1 MSLLGNQNNEFEKKL
16 KQQLNDTDYKPSD
29 SLWDRIDQEVNR
41 PDFEQKIEGK
51 VGNYSIKPSPQTWEQ
66 IEAQLPPEPS
76 SKSYRKILWIPF
88 TVLLFIGSFG
98 VGYFLNWGDGV
109 NNNSLTEISEPIDP
123 TKNNIQPSF
132 NDVVAKPKYYK
143 NTITQTVT
151 DNIIDEPTQTQII
164 KTTPISK
171 KSLSKKAHPLAT
183 KTTRNNYK
191 NGVGT
196 KSTPLKLNKVNA
208 NLNKGEVNLIN
219 TAKITVSNI
228 NNESDNNVQ
237 PTITS
242 ITNNTLFTETPEPI
256 VIEPNTIQE
265 PLIESSLA
273 DSTHKG
279 KPLNSIA
286 NNEVD
291 TSTALKLLANNSNDQ
306 KPSKLSLSIMIGA
319 HYSLMQLSSSNPSLQ
334 QHINLRNQIE
344 SPEVDWS
351 GGFLIDYEWKK
362 LLFSTGVQ
370 FTSFSMGM
378 TYGTTS
384 PTQTMQ
390 TEANSSVAT
399 TDSVT
404 ANGAINTR
412 IKYSWNEI
420 PFLVTYRFTPTKRLG
435 IEAKVGISYAIISTV
450 DAALV
455 GPNNVGVFLV
465 KNKESFPYLT
475 NSFFA
480 QTYLGVSYQVNSA
493 ITLTCMPYLRYS
505 LNDISGANYAV
516 KQQPYML
523 GLSLGLRKHF

>member
-41 PDFEQKIEGK
+41 PDFEQKMEGK
-51 VGNYSIKPSPQTWEQ
+51 VGNYSLKPSPQTWEQ

-76 SKSYRKILWIPF
+76 GKNHRKILWIPF
-88 TVLLFIGSFG
+88 TVLLFLGSFG
-98 VGYFLNWGDGV
+98 VGYFLNWGDAI
-109 NNNSLTEISEPIDP
+109 NNNGLTENSEPINS
-123 TKNNIQPSF
+123 TKNNVEPGSNNEIAQP
-132 NDVVAKPKYYK
+132 K
-143 NTITQTVT
+143 NNKTT
-151 DNIIDEPTQTQII
+151 PTQTTDKNNEPNQPQKIR
-164 KTTPISK
+164 TTPLTENSQQ
-171 KSLSKKAHPLAT
+171 KKAHPIAP

-191 NGVGT
+191 NGVDA
-196 KSTPLKLNKVNA
+196 KSTPLKLNQVKA
-208 NLNKGEVNLIN
+208 SLNTGEV
-219 TAKITVSNI
+219 KQITTNNI
-228 NNESDNNVQ
+228 AADNIHIKNNNSTQ
-237 PTITS
+237 PTIAS
-242 ITNNTLFTETPEPI
+242 ITNNTQITETTAPVMLQPKTITET
-256 VIEPNTIQE
+256 VIETN
-265 PLIESSLA
+265 LA
-273 DSTHKG
+273 DSTTKG
-279 KPLNSIA
+279 KPLNS
-286 NNEVD
+286 
-291 TSTALKLLANNSNDQ
+291 LANNVADTNTTVKLLEDISGDQ
-306 KPSKLSLSIMIGA
+306 NPSKLSISIMVGA
-319 HYSLMQLSSSNPSLQ
+319 HYSLMQLSTNNPSLQ
-334 QHINLRNQIE
+334 QHVDLRNQIE
-344 SPEVDWS
+344 SPRVDWS

-370 FTSFSMGM
+370 ITSFSMDM
-378 TYGTTS
+378 KYGTTA
-384 PTQTMQ
+384 PTQAMQ
-390 TEANSSVAT
+390 TEGNSKVAT

-404 ANGAINTR
+404 ANGAIDTR

-420 PFLVTYRFTPTKRLG
+420 PILVTYRFTPTKRLG

-480 QTYLGVSYQVNSA
+480 QTYLGVSYQINPA

-516 KQQPYML
+516 KQQPYMI